1 MVMPQE
7 PILNSTK
14 TFRNTY
20 MLQISRVTITPTRPL
35 ITFIEEL
42 RTTTQTHTII
52 TMDMNTIR
60 TMMVPMEE
68 RITGTLTGG
77 MLTFS

>member
-20 MLQISRVTITPTRPL
+20 MLQISRVTIMPTRPL

-42 RTTTQTHTII
+42 RITTQIHIII

-60 TMMVPMEE
+60 TMMAPMVA